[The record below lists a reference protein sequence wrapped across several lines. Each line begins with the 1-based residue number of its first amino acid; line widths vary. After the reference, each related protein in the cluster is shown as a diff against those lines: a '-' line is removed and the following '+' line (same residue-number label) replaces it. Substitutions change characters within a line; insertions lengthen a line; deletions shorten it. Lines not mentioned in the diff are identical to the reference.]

1 MVDLMA
7 SNEYV
12 FLTHWRVP
20 GTLEQARGEEGLRA
34 EIARRR

>member
-7 SNEYV
+7 SNEYA

-20 GTLEQARGEEGLRA
+20 WTFEQAYDILIDVRRYLR
-34 EIARRR
+34 